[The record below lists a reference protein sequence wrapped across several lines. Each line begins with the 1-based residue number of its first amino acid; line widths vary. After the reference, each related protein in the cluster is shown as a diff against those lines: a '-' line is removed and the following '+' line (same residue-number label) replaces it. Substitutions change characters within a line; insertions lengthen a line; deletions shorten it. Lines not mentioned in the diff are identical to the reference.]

1 VGYRVEQTPLW
12 QQAWK
17 QVTQPWQRRRGQEQ
31 VLVSWQALQKNH
43 RSLRWLVIVAAVGLL
58 VTTNAYVVLES
69 VRTRRQALEA
79 AAVAAD
85 NMVTIIDE
93 TTQRVVQTS
102 ELMLAVLSQQLVLE
116 EDFTAVGNPQ
126 VHLLLRQ
133 NRFVTPFAQN
143 ILLLDSE
150 GFWVNGAVAEV
161 TGEPMSFADR
171 DYFRVHRDGMLV
183 EEGAD
188 RDALYVTEP
197 IAARVGDFWFLGLSR
212 AIYQD
217 DTLLGVLVSIVTSEG
232 IAGFYEPLTEAW
244 EGEVS
249 LLHTSGQLFIQQP
262 LGNDNVGSDNVGNDN
277 VGNDNVGSD
286 NVDSDNVIGRDLGA
300 AFGRGLN
307 QALVSSEPLY
317 DRPAVWRYDYM
328 ENYPFIVSAT
338 LPIDTA
344 LAAWRE
350 RTEGRVLSAL
360 LRSVFI
366 ALVAWGMWR
375 YLLTSQR
382 NRDTLAR
389 MQGAI
394 DTTQAL
400 QRMLLPSEGDLKA
413 VAELDIAGFMEA
425 AEEVGGDYYD
435 VLAHENGVRIGMG
448 DVTGH
453 GLESGI
459 IMLMTQTAVRTLL
472 ESGIHDPK
480 IHLDVVNRTLYH
492 NIRRMQADR
501 SLTLS
506 LVDYD
511 QGDVCISGQHESV
524 LLMRANGDAEYID
537 TMDLGFMLG
546 LELDIKPFVNE
557 KKVHLELGD
566 GIVLYTD
573 GITEAENPDGNLYGL
588 QRLRDIAQKMWSQ
601 PARNVQQAIVE
612 DVKKHLAGT
621 ASDDDITLLVL
632 KRQAV

>member
-1 VGYRVEQTPLW
+1 MGYRVEQTPLW
-12 QQAWK
+12 QQVWK

-79 AAVAAD
+79 AAVSAD

-171 DYFRVHRDGMLV
+171 DYFQVHRDGMLV

-212 AIYQD
+212 AIYNQD

-262 LGNDNVGSDNVGNDN
+262 LGNDNV
-277 VGNDNVGSD
+277 
-286 NVDSDNVIGRDLGA
+286 DSDNVIGRDLSA

-307 QALVSSEPLY
+307 QALVSNEPLY
-317 DRPAVWRYDYM
+317 DRPAVWRYDTM

-506 LVDYD
+506 LVDYN

-557 KKVHLELGD
+557 KKVHLEPGD

-573 GITEAENPDGNLYGL
+573 GITEAANPDGNLYGL

-621 ASDDDITLLVL
+621 ASDDDITLLVF

>member
-1 VGYRVEQTPLW
+1 MGYRVEQVSLW
-12 QQAWK
+12 QQVA
-17 QVTQPWQRRRGQEQ
+17 QRWRRQRGQEQ
-31 VLVSWQALQKNH
+31 TLMSWQNLQQNQA
-43 RSLRWLVIVAAVGLL
+43 SLRWLVIVAAVVLL
-58 VTTNAYVVLES
+58 LTTNSYVVLES
-69 VRTRRQALEA
+69 MRTRHQALEA
-79 AAVAAD
+79 AAVSAD

-102 ELMLAVLSQQLVLE
+102 ELMLAVLSQQLLLK
-116 EDFTAVGNPQ
+116 EDFTAVGNSQ
-126 VHLLLRQ
+126 VHLLLKQ
-133 NRFVTPFAQN
+133 NRLVTPFAQN

-150 GFWVNGAVAEV
+150 GLWVNGAVSEI

-171 DYFRVHRDGMLV
+171 DYFRVHRDGVLV
-183 EEGAD
+183 AEGTE

-197 IAARVGDFWFLGLSR
+197 VAARVGDFWFLGMSR
-212 AIYQD
+212 AIYDQD
-217 DTLLGVLVSIVTSEG
+217 DTLLAVLVSIVTSEG

-244 EGEVS
+244 AGEVS

-262 LGNDNVGSDNVGNDN
+262 LG
-277 VGNDNVGSD
+277 
-286 NVDSDNVIGRDLGA
+286 SDNVIGRDIGA
-300 AFGRGLN
+300 AFGRSFN
-307 QALVSSEPLY
+307 QALVNSEPLY
-317 DRPAVWRYDYM
+317 GRPAVWRYNYM

-338 LPIDTA
+338 LPVDTA

-350 RTEGRVLSAL
+350 RTEGRILSSL
-360 LRSVFI
+360 LRSVLI
-366 ALVAWGMWR
+366 VLVAWAVWR

-382 NRDTLAR
+382 NRDTFAR

-400 QRMLLPSEGDLKA
+400 QRMLLPSESDLNG
-413 VAELDIAGFMEA
+413 VDELDIAGFMEA

-435 VLAHENGVRIGMG
+435 VLPHKNGVRIGMG

-506 LVDYD
+506 LLDYN

-524 LLMRANGDAEYID
+524 LLVRANGDAEYID
-537 TMDLGFMLG
+537 TIDLGFVLG
-546 LELDIKPFVNE
+546 LELDIKPFVND
-557 KKVHLELGD
+557 KTLHLEPGD

-573 GITEAENPDGNLYGL
+573 GITEAENPEGNLYGL
-588 QRLRDIAQKMWSQ
+588 QRLRDITQKMWSQ
-601 PARNVQQAIVE
+601 PARNVQHAIVE
-612 DVKKHLAGT
+612 DVKKHLAGS

-632 KRQAV
+632 KRQTV

>member
-1 VGYRVEQTPLW
+1 MGYRVEQTPLW
-12 QQAWK
+12 QQVWK

-79 AAVAAD
+79 AAVSAD

-171 DYFRVHRDGMLV
+171 DYFQVHRDGMLV

-212 AIYQD
+212 AIYNQD

-262 LGNDNVGSDNVGNDN
+262 LGNDNV
-277 VGNDNVGSD
+277 
-286 NVDSDNVIGRDLGA
+286 DSDNVIGRDLSA

-307 QALVSSEPLY
+307 QALVSNEPLY
-317 DRPAVWRYDYM
+317 DRPAVWRYDTM

-506 LVDYD
+506 LVDYN

-557 KKVHLELGD
+557 KKVHLEPGD

>member
-1 VGYRVEQTPLW
+1 MGYRVEQTPLW
-12 QQAWK
+12 QQVWK

-79 AAVAAD
+79 AAVSAD

-171 DYFRVHRDGMLV
+171 DYFQVHRDGMLV

-212 AIYQD
+212 AIYNQD

-262 LGNDNVGSDNVGNDN
+262 LGNDNVD
-277 VGNDNVGSD
+277 SD
-286 NVDSDNVIGRDLGA
+286 NVDSDNVIGRDLSA

-307 QALVSSEPLY
+307 QALVSNEPLY
-317 DRPAVWRYDYM
+317 DRPAVWRYDTM

-506 LVDYD
+506 LVDYN

-557 KKVHLELGD
+557 KKVHLEPGD

-573 GITEAENPDGNLYGL
+573 GITEAANPDGTLYGL

-621 ASDDDITLLVL
+621 ASDDDITLLVF

>member
-1 VGYRVEQTPLW
+1 MGYRVEQTPLW